1 LKERKD
7 IMKLKLYGYSS
18 RKYVFWKNNKY
29 HVIFWGGKTYF
40 KTHKY
45 TIEGEIKDE
54 WFVIKNEKKGG
65 ILSDD

>member
-1 LKERKD
+1 
-7 IMKLKLYGYSS
+7 MKLKLYGYSS

-45 TIEGEIKDE
+45 TIEGEIQKDE